1 MQENSRPEACSPAY
15 EDTLVH
21 SHRKGLCVFP
31 GMLGTFSTQHL
42 HFCLRLGHQVSP
54 PEQYVRKTVKPQGC
68 EKGNE
73 RKAAGSREKHSSLI
87 VSNEIF
93 NSSWLVC
100 TEWSV
105 MGIRPTWVAQ
115 THDEGC
121 YFLGFQGRGWF
132 RRIRESRLPFLKFEV
147 YYHTVCYYK
156 CFQMTCNQLL
166 YNRGGECGRW
176 TVTHLRVDYFSSESY
191 DFLRS
196 RNQISS
202 MIRMSVTW
210 FFY

>member
-1 MQENSRPEACSPAY
+1 
-15 EDTLVH
+15 
-21 SHRKGLCVFP
+21 
-31 GMLGTFSTQHL
+31 MLGTFSTQHL

-54 PEQYVRKTVKPQGC
+54 PEQYVRKTVKPQGY

-73 RKAAGSREKHSSLI
+73 QKAAGSREKHSSLG
-87 VSNEIF
+87 VFSVEIF

-115 THDEGC
+115 TYWTGC
-121 YFLGFQGRGWF
+121 YFPRLPGERVIQEG
-132 RRIRESRLPFLKFEV
+132 IRESRLPFLKFEV
-147 YYHTVCYYK
+147 ITTVCYYK

-176 TVTHLRVDYFSSESY
+176 TVTHLRVELLLFRSHMTFSGPGTKFQVWSGC
-191 DFLRS
+191 
-196 RNQISS
+196 Q
-202 MIRMSVTW
+202 
-210 FFY
+210 